1 MTNQKCKHHGLTQA
15 NSFAVPTNGSKQ
27 IPPRVIKSQELKEK
41 KACKWHITEADLQK
55 GKWLFVVVQFFSV
68 KKGIEQKLN

>member
-1 MTNQKCKHHGLTQA
+1 MITNQKCKHHGLTQA

-41 KACKWHITEADLQK
+41 KHVNDI
-55 GKWLFVVVQFFSV
+55 
-68 KKGIEQKLN
+68 